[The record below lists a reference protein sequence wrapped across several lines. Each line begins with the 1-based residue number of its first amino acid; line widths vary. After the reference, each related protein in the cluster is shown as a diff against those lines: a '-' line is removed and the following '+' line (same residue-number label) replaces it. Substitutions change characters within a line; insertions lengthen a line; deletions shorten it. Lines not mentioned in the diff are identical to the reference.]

1 MPPPSSKPGVK
12 SSSNA
17 PKRSS
22 SPAGRSRSSSGASSA
37 SAAAKKG
44 SSSTSSSSSSGVG
57 GGSSSGSTST
67 AVGTLGSY
75 TKLRAVGKGSF
86 GQIWLV
92 RHTQKGGEPVVL
104 KEVHLK
110 KLSAN
115 EVKAQKREIEVL
127 KKLQHPNII
136 AFVNTFEVTGVVALL
151 LEYASGG
158 DLDTAIEKKKT
169 EGGVRFPESLIRKL
183 ATQLASALMY
193 LHTSAKLLHRD
204 VKPANVFMTADG
216 DVKLGDFGLCAS
228 LSDKPTG
235 GSEPVGTPLYMS
247 PEILA
252 GKPYDAS
259 ADAWAFGCTLY
270 EAMALQTPWLALVD
284 DGFGGINGGM
294 AGLLKCVTTKSLETD
309 ALKVAN
315 GGNFPPMLADA
326 VAGLLV
332 REPAKRLTLARLIEQ
347 LDEKPAIP
355 ASWGLSAEAAAAMGM
370 VNIS

>member
-1 MPPPSSKPGVK
+1 
-12 SSSNA
+12 
-17 PKRSS
+17 
-22 SPAGRSRSSSGASSA
+22 
-37 SAAAKKG
+37 
-44 SSSTSSSSSSGVG
+44 
-57 GGSSSGSTST
+57 
-67 AVGTLGSY
+67 
-75 TKLRAVGKGSF
+75 
-86 GQIWLV
+86 
-92 RHTQKGGEPVVL
+92 
-104 KEVHLK
+104 
-110 KLSAN
+110 
-115 EVKAQKREIEVL
+115 
-127 KKLQHPNII
+127 
-136 AFVNTFEVTGVVALL
+136 
-151 LEYASGG
+151 
-158 DLDTAIEKKKT
+158 
-169 EGGVRFPESLIRKL
+169 
-183 ATQLASALMY
+183 MY